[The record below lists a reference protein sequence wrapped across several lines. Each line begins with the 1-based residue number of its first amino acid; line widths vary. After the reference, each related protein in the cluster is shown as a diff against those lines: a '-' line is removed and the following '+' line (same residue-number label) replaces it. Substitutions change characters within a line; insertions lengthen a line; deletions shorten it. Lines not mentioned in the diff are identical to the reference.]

1 MRLTITTLSDQLFS
15 VDVSEDMELSSL
27 QALCEF
33 EAGIPAAEMVVS
45 HEGRP
50 LMDGRL
56 SLRAYNIK
64 EGDVL
69 LIQHLQQSSH
79 SVQSTPCKSPPTLQR
94 TRKQIAGIL
103 KPSISFFSILLK
115 ACSQVI
121 SPASLTPYE
130 LYRLITGVMLCTAT
144 GSLPENMADSDPEY
158 LRQLLLNNPD
168 QLALL
173 KHNNPPL
180 AEALLSGNPA
190 MFEQVFRQ
198 QQREMAERQRQ
209 RIRII
214 NADPFDLEAQ
224 RLIAEEIRVVVSS
237 QENVNSNMEAAM
249 EYHPESF
256 GQVVM
261 LYVNCR
267 VNGHPVKAFI
277 DSGAQSTIMSQAC
290 AERCHIMRLVDQ
302 RWAGIAKGVGT
313 QRIIGRV
320 HLEISTKTK
329 TSSIKEKFWNF
340 KKANWNLYQQ
350 NTNEDF
356 RKAPTSIKALEQNWI
371 SFKNTIIKAAKVSI
385 PRVRF
390 IRRLN
395 IPDKNGCAIECF
407 NQVLPVFAVQI
418 QIGNDFLT
426 SSFSILEEQ
435 PMDMLLGLDMLKR
448 HQCNIDLRRNMLVIG
463 TTGTETSFL
472 TESELPECARPG
484 VQGSAS
490 TSTRSTVQEMEDREL
505 AEALARS
512 ASSADTGNY
521 PYCVW
526 SSSVYFFVFVGNC
539 CLSILLFS
547 HSLLCVLPTL
557 QSASSSVTAAPTPAA
572 PATANSILASDK
584 FKEQDIQTLTKMG
597 FARQQA
603 IEELR
608 RFNGDVTRASVAL
621 LAKSIKLP

>member
-1 MRLTITTLSDQLFS
+1 MTWSARSNPFLNWRLQERPEVCIRTEPTGAMRLTITTLSDQLFS

-94 TRKQIAGIL
+94 TRKQIAEKL
-103 KPSISFFSILLK
+103 KPSIYFFSILLK
-115 ACSQVI
+115 VARYWKSSPII
-121 SPASLTPYE
+121 SPAPLTPYE

-190 MFEQVFRQ
+190 SFEQVFRQ

-224 RLIAEEIRVVVSS
+224 RLIAEEIR

-320 HLEISTKTK
+320 HL
-329 TSSIKEKFWNF
+329 
-340 KKANWNLYQQ
+340 
-350 NTNEDF
+350 
-356 RKAPTSIKALEQNWI
+356 
-371 SFKNTIIKAAKVSI
+371 
-385 PRVRF
+385 
-390 IRRLN
+390 
-395 IPDKNGCAIECF
+395 
-407 NQVLPVFAVQI
+407 VQI

-521 PYCVW
+521 QYCVW
-526 SSSVYFFVFVGNC
+526 SSSVYFFVFGGNC
-539 CLSILLFS
+539 CHLSSSSLTACSVFSQPCSLVCCPNPTLLSPFLPPFYLLFLFCMVFDGS
-547 HSLLCVLPTL
+547 
-557 QSASSSVTAAPTPAA
+557 SSSVTAAPTPAA
-572 PATANSILASDK
+572 PAATANSILASDK